1 MNFLLLLLAAG
12 AHAALLLNEDF
23 SCASLGCNETAQPT
37 NYSLWR
43 WSTTGSAQAYMHL
56 ANATDTAR
64 GTAVHFD
71 VEYCDPPSPNPTH
84 LGCYRSE
91 LALQRAHQNDIIDWA
106 SWPGKGSSVRRGVGP
121 TQ

>member
-64 GTAVHFD
+64 GTAVH
-71 VEYCDPPSPNPTH
+71 STSSIATRQAS
-84 LGCYRSE
+84 RSFC
-91 LALQRAHQNDIIDWA
+91 
-106 SWPGKGSSVRRGVGP
+106 GVC
-121 TQ
+121 